1 MSQGKKYNLEQVL
14 AEIEEDLAVEHN
26 ILEQQIDISQSVI
39 MNLMR
44 KRDTRQ
50 DQDNN
55 SRNN

>member
-1 MSQGKKYNLEQVL
+1 MSQEKKYNLEQVR
-14 AEIEEDLAVEHN
+14 AEIEEDLAVQHN

-50 DQDNN
+50 DQDDN

>member
-14 AEIEEDLAVEHN
+14 AEIEEDLAVQHN
-26 ILEQQIDISQSVI
+26 ILEQQIDIRQSVI

-44 KRDTRQ
+44 KCNTRQ

>member
-14 AEIEEDLAVEHN
+14 AEIEEDLAVQHN

-44 KRDTRQ
+44 KRNTRQ
-50 DQDNN
+50 DQDNS
-55 SRNN
+55 SRNS